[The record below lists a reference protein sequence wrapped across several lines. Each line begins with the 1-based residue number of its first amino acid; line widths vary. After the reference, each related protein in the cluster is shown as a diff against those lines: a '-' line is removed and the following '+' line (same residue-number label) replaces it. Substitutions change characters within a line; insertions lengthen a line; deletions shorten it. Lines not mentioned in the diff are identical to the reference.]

1 MIASCSWHRHNAGM
15 SDVTRIL
22 SQIEAGDPAAGEQL
36 LPLVYEELRRLARA
50 KLRHEK
56 PGLTIQATA
65 LVHEAYLRILGPNG
79 QSEWQTRGHF
89 FSAAAEAMRRILVEG
104 ARRRNRVKHGGELDR
119 QPLEEDCIA
128 AEGVD
133 EDLVELDAALE
144 SLAAEHPRKAE
155 LIKLCYFAGTTQ
167 QEAAEALG
175 ISMATA
181 ERDWSY
187 ARAWLFRRI
196 RQGESHPNA
205 E

>member
-1 MIASCSWHRHNAGM
+1 M
-15 SDVTRIL
+15 SDITRIL
-22 SQIEAGDPAAGEQL
+22 SQMEAGDEAAAELL

-56 PGLTIQATA
+56 PGMTIQATA
-65 LVHEAYLRILGPNG
+65 LVHEAYLRLLGPDG
-79 QSEWQTRGHF
+79 QSEWQSRGHF

-104 ARRRNRVKHGGELDR
+104 ARRRKRVKHGAELAR

-128 AEGVD
+128 AEGID
-133 EDLVELDAALE
+133 DDLVELDAALE
-144 SLAAEHPRKAE
+144 RLAAEHPRKAE

-167 QEAAEALG
+167 QQAAEALG
-175 ISMATA
+175 ISIATA

-187 ARAWLFRRI
+187 ARAWLFRQI
-196 RQGESHPNA
+196 RQGPASPGA